1 MNPQPK
7 AEHMAMPKLMI
18 TKFGDIAFQD
28 GRLLVE
34 YDSTTDNEEELKQIV
49 KAVNSFDALLSQTN
63 TRRIELIGQLA
74 NAEGLEKQIL
84 TERLEFC
91 EKAIREAK

>member
-49 KAVNSFDALLSQTN
+49 KAVNSFDELLE
-63 TRRIELIGQLA
+63 IV
-74 NAEGLEKQIL
+74 
-84 TERLEFC
+84 ERFDVGNLPENGPAFYAKV
-91 EKAIREAK
+91 KAAIKKAKA